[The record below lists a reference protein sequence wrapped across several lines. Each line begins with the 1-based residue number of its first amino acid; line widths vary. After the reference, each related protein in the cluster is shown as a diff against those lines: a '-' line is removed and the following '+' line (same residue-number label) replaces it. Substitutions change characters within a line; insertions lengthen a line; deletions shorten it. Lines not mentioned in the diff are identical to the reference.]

1 MNIPN
6 LKHFRRKVIARAKR
20 HIKKVSQLEYEKGD
34 IDFVDERV
42 KPKSVKK
49 EKSFFDFLFSFISK

>member
-6 LKHFRRKVIARAKR
+6 LKHIRRRVFARVRR

-34 IDFVDERV
+34 IDFVDERI
-42 KPKSVKK
+42 KPKPQKK
-49 EKSFFDFLFSFISK
+49 EKSFFDSLFNFLK

>member
-6 LKHFRRKVIARAKR
+6 LKHFRRRVFARVRR

-34 IDFVDERV
+34 IDFVDERT
-42 KPKSVKK
+42 KIDPPKKK
-49 EKSFFDFLFSFISK
+49 KSFFDFLFNFGK